1 MSREQE
7 VVSGVHWM
15 VSAVACVV
23 ARLESRGAV
32 EIGRPLVVI
41 RKWAVVKAPMGT
53 AGLTNRHHESEK
65 TKVSSACRNQQ
76 FRV

>member
-1 MSREQE
+1 
-7 VVSGVHWM
+7 M

-65 TKVSSACRNQQ
+65 TKNCFARKFPSHTRSTVSIRTKTKRSG
-76 FRV
+76 